1 MSSLPNTSHG
11 GSGTPLFSNV
21 EAENLGKISL
31 DPNLISIQESP
42 GSRPQT
48 PISGVAYT
56 SSLTLKLKSDTD
68 AKIANLLGRAV
79 ELKLGRSVDNDEL
92 QELVE
97 HLILQDVQSLL
108 TCLLIL
114 VCSQIFHTTQL

>member
-1 MSSLPNTSHG
+1 MSSRPNTFHG

-21 EAENLGKISL
+21 EGKNLRKTSR

-42 GSRPQT
+42 GSRSQT
-48 PISGVAYT
+48 PIPGVAYT
-56 SSLTLKLKSDTD
+56 STRNRKLKSDTD
-68 AKIANLLGRAV
+68 AKISNLLQRAL
-79 ELKLGRSVDNDEL
+79 ELKLGRMVDHDEL

-97 HLILQDVQSLL
+97 HLLLQDVQSLL
-108 TCLLIL
+108 TCSLIL